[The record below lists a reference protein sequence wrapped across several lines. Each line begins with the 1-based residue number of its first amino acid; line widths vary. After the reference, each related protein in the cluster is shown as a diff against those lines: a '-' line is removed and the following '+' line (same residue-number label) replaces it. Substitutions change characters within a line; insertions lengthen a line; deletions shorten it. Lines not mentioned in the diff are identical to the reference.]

1 MTADPP
7 ALAGL
12 DDVAWASF
20 DHAYGPATDV
30 PDLLRDLASGDEE
43 AAAAAVD
50 ELYSCIWHQGSVY
63 PATVPAVPFL
73 VKVAASGAA
82 GDQQTPEVLRLLGH
96 IAASS
101 DPRGLEA
108 PDAARST
115 VAAHAEA
122 ITGLLNHPDAKTRA
136 AAMFV
141 LVHASAENARAL
153 AIERWH
159 AESAAL
165 PRAEA
170 LHALLRLDPD
180 AAADLADGVL
190 SAVALLDG
198 AEAADTAVLRAS
210 AALAWIHAGRTPDER
225 TVNAALTPLPTD
237 AGLWHWNDEAELF
250 DQLMA
255 TLAARQGTQA
265 ATDLL
270 TEALNRAHH
279 APPALAEQYL
289 ATARQL
295 IVTSRSAPAT
305 LAQPIARLLD
315 RPDLATRAITLLEL
329 IGPDVAGPVARA
341 RLAELAGAGLADAA
355 DPAATAA
362 PAGPDAASPAA
373 PAGPDAF
380 ASPDPA
386 CAGADLAAVAEEALT
401 CLAHWHDPI
410 VPDVLS
416 RTLADRPRVLEVVAA
431 SAATL
436 PFHPGL
442 LAAIRRRLTELCDAA
457 HDQPAASNNPFAAVQ
472 NRSEPS
478 HLAKILTA
486 WGNQA
491 APAAPEL
498 VRLLATRPT
507 VAAPALA
514 AIRPPS
520 LEGMA
525 TLRRIAATAADHDAV
540 RARLAAA
547 QAIRTLTQDPGP
559 LLDAI
564 HFGLTAPTKSP
575 DDRAAAAEAAA
586 ELADLFDA
594 SDLADTLAA
603 AELADPSAAAESADL
618 PGRLVAPDRPA
629 SDPAD
634 TFAAH
639 PAAVEPADLPAARD
653 PLAAPDRPT
662 TEAAATLTPH
672 LHQALQ
678 SIPVPTPSIPAHQA
692 RMQLARALWRLT
704 GRPEP
709 ALDVL
714 RGTLALA
721 GEMFTAWTVAAAADL
736 AAELG
741 PAARGLAPALEAAL
755 ADPNSCP
762 AAAQAL
768 LTVDPDGPW
777 SGPRRAE
784 LADHLLH
791 ALAEGRLPAA
801 RTRALDVLTAL
812 APLPPSTA
820 EKLRAFAERDER
832 VPLAVQDAEGMRN
845 DDQLRTRISALL
857 QN

>member
-1 MTADPP
+1 MTADLP

-20 DHAYGPATDV
+20 EHAYGPATDV
-30 PDLLRDLASGDEE
+30 PDLLRDLASGAEE

-63 PATVPAVPFL
+63 PATLPAVPFL
-73 VKVAASGAA
+73 VKIAASGAA

-101 DPRGLEA
+101 DPRGLED

-122 ITGLLNHPDAKTRA
+122 ITGVLNHPDAKTRA

-141 LVHASAENARAL
+141 LVHASAENARSL

-190 SAVALLDG
+190 SAVAFLGG
-198 AEAADTAVLRAS
+198 ADAADTAVLRAS

-225 TVNAALTPLPTD
+225 TINAALTPPPTD

-279 APPALAEQYL
+279 APAALAEQYL

-295 IVTSRSAPAT
+295 IVTSRSAPAA

-329 IGPDVAGPVARA
+329 IGPDVAGPVARD

-355 DPAATAA
+355 DLAATAA
-362 PAGPDAASPAA
+362 PAGPDAAASPAAPAGLDAVASPAA

-380 ASPDPA
+380 ASPAPA
-386 CAGADLAAVAEEALT
+386 CTGVDPAAVAEEALT
-401 CLAHWHDPI
+401 CLAHWRDPI

-416 RTLADRPRVLEVVAA
+416 RTLADRPRVLEVIAA

-491 APAAPEL
+491 APATPEL

-547 QAIRTLTQDPGP
+547 QAIHTLTQDPGP

-564 HFGLTAPTKSP
+564 HFGLTTPTKSP

-586 ELADLFDA
+586 
-594 SDLADTLAA
+594 DLADRRAA
-603 AELADPSAAAESADL
+603 PDRRAAAESADL
-618 PGRLVAPDRPA
+618 PGCR
-629 SDPAD
+629 
-634 TFAAH
+634 
-639 PAAVEPADLPAARD
+639 
-653 PLAAPDRPT
+653 AAPDRPT
-662 TEAAATLTPH
+662 TEAVAALTTH
-672 LHQALQ
+672 LHQALK

-704 GRPEP
+704 GRAEP

-721 GEMFTAWTVAAAADL
+721 GEMFTSWTVAAAADL
-736 AAELG
+736 TAELG

-791 ALAEGRLPAA
+791 AVAEGRLPAA
-801 RTRALDVLTAL
+801 RTRTLDVLTAL
-812 APLPPSTA
+812 TPLPPSTA

-832 VPLAVQDAEGMRN
+832 IPLAVQDAEGMRN
-845 DDQLRTRISALL
+845 DEHLRTRISALL
-857 QN
+857 QSCDE